1 MCRSR
6 SGKGRLW
13 NMEVRKMV
21 NWIWI
26 VVALFAGY
34 IIGWMRNLWQIKVA
48 FPDLY
53 YEMKRRCE
61 DA

>member
-1 MCRSR
+1 
-6 SGKGRLW
+6 
-13 NMEVRKMV
+13 MV

-34 IIGWMRNLWQIKVA
+34 TIGWMRNLWQLKVA

-53 YEMKRRCE
+53 DELKRRCE